1 MGISKYSTSE
11 AGQGISIADALF
23 TSTQQKVLSILFS
36 QPERSFYASELITL
50 AGAGS
55 GAVQRELKRLAMS
68 GILTT
73 SAVGN
78 QKHYQANPNSPIF
91 GEVLQIVRKT
101 FGLAKPLLEALLLV
115 KGEIDL
121 AFVYGSVAKKSDHS
135 SSDVDLLVVS
145 NTLKLEDLFSAL
157 LPVENEIRREIS
169 PTLLTWDEFNQRK
182 NTPES
187 FLNRVLQGEV
197 IELIGNVNEH

>member
-1 MGISKYSTSE
+1 
-11 AGQGISIADALF
+11 
-23 TSTQQKVLSILFS
+23 VLSILFS

-73 SAVGN
+73 STIGN